1 MPYALS
7 PLAKELKHLEQ
18 HGDYLAVIKLV
29 REQLAQNK
37 RTFADPYVKEWIGKR
52 WRNLFIQAAVHDKHA
67 VKVATKK
74 LGLGKDKRS
83 AEQKI
88 AERFLKGD
96 THLTEWQLNMPTVQ
110 ASMQID
116 DTLVFC
122 PGFINGLLPAHAF
135 SAEFPQLEEEYGWKI
150 FQADL
155 HPVRSCEANQAD
167 LLAAILEG
175 KGFKSNPGAA
185 SDQFRTPNAPDKVF
199 LMGYSKGAPDILST
213 LAQHHD
219 KLDGKVQCVVTWAGA
234 IGGSYMADNFYELIK
249 NADTDLLTGR
259 LHDFLQLL
267 APQITRKGSL
277 RRLDEYDIKGAVHS
291 LTTHARNEFYK
302 QYHQLLDDLNIPII
316 NITAATTALE
326 VPTFQMADCL
336 NLTRYDGNNDMQVTQ
351 EQAKFKTPMAAHAA
365 MLHGHH
371 WDISYPP
378 FPRAIRM
385 TSPNLDHPFPRK
397 AAIIAI
403 YQLLAELGLIN

>member
-7 PLAKELKHLEQ
+7 PLAKELKDLEQ
-18 HGDYLAVIKLV
+18 QGHYIELISVLKAHM
-29 REQLAQNK
+29 QHNK
-37 RTFADPYVKEWIGKR
+37 RTFADPYVKEWVGKR
-52 WRNLFIQAAVHDKHA
+52 WRNLFIQEAVQDKHA
-67 VKVATKK
+67 LKVATKT
-74 LGLGKDKRS
+74 LTLGKDKRS

-96 THLTEWQLNMPTVQ
+96 QLTEWAITLPSAQFDSKINT
-110 ASMQID
+110 SMI
-116 DTLVFC
+116 FC
-122 PGFINGLLPAHAF
+122 PGFINGVLPAHAF
-135 SAEFPQLEEEYGWKI
+135 SDEFPQIEKDYGWNI
-150 FQADL
+150 FQADA
-155 HPVRSCEANQAD
+155 HPMRGCEANEAD

-175 KGFKSNPGAA
+175 KGFQANPGGA
-185 SDQFRTPNAPDKVF
+185 SDQFREPVAPNDVF

-213 LAQHHD
+213 LAHHHEQ
-219 KLDGKVQCVVTWAGA
+219 LNGKVRCVVTWAGA

-249 NADTDLLTGR
+249 NVDTDLLTGR

-267 APQITRKGSL
+267 APGTTRKGSL
-277 RRLDEYDIKGAVHS
+277 RRLDEYDIKAGVHS
-291 LTTHARNEFYK
+291 LTTKARADFYQ
-302 QYHQLLDDLNIPII
+302 QYHRLLDELNIPII

-351 EQAKFKTPMAAHAA
+351 EQAKLKIPMATHAA

-378 FPRAIRM
+378 FPRAMRM

-397 AAIIAI
+397 AAVIAI
-403 YQLLAELGLIN
+403 FKLLAELGLID

>member
-7 PLAKELKHLEQ
+7 PLAKELKDLEQ
-18 HGDYLAVIKLV
+18 QGHYVELISVLKAHMTH
-29 REQLAQNK
+29 NK
-37 RTFADPYVKEWIGKR
+37 RTFADPYVKEWVGKR
-52 WRNLFIQAAVHDKHA
+52 WRNLFIQEAVQDKHA

-88 AERFLKGD
+88 AERFLKGEQ
-96 THLTEWQLNMPTVQ
+96 LTEWAIAMPTAQ
-110 ASMQID
+110 CNTQL
-116 DTLVFC
+116 DTSLIFC
-122 PGFINGLLPAHAF
+122 PGFLNGILPAHAF
-135 SAEFPQLEEEYGWKI
+135 SLEFPQLEKEFGWNI
-150 FQADL
+150 FQADA
-155 HPVRSCEANQAD
+155 HPMRGCEANEAD

-175 KGFKSNPGAA
+175 KGFQSNPGAA
-185 SDQFRTPNAPDKVF
+185 SDQFRTPVPPNDVV

-213 LAQHHD
+213 LVNHHE
-219 KLDGKVQCVVTWAGA
+219 KLDNKVKCVVTWAGA
-234 IGGSYMADNFYELIK
+234 IGGSYTADNFYELIK
-249 NADTDLLTGR
+249 NLDTDILTGR

-267 APQITRKGSL
+267 APGATRKGSL
-277 RRLDEYDIKGAVHS
+277 RRLNEYDIKAGVHS
-291 LTTHARNEFYK
+291 LTTKARADFYK
-302 QYHQLLDDLNIPII
+302 QYHGLLDDLNIPII

-351 EQAKFKTPMAAHAA
+351 EQAKLKIPMATHAA

-378 FPRAIRM
+378 FPRAMRM

-403 YQLLAELGLIN
+403 MKLLAELGLID